1 MAAWDFPAP
10 SPQGAP
16 MKLSCKSLLAC
27 AAIALTLASSPAI
40 ASASG
45 SSCTA
50 DHLCVFKNAN
60 YGGPVAFTTQGDS
73 DYSDNMFTYCD
84 WACELN
90 DSVSSIDNDMTI
102 GSRHY
107 VHRLS
112 YTGSN
117 PSFLIQ
123 RGGYRATLIATY
135 DDDLS
140 AHRLTNS

>member
-1 MAAWDFPAP
+1 
-10 SPQGAP
+10 

-27 AAIALTLASSPAI
+27 AAIALTLASTPAV
-40 ASASG
+40 ASAAG
-45 SSCTA
+45 SSCTV

-60 YGGPVAFTTQGDS
+60 YGGASASTLYGDRN
-73 DYSDNMFTYCD
+73 YSDNMFTYCF

-90 DSVSSIDNDMTI
+90 DSVSSIDNDMRI

-107 VHRLS
+107 VNKAPFDGNN
-112 YTGSN
+112 T
-117 PSFLIQ
+117 SFFIP
-123 RGGYRATLIATY
+123 RGGYRATLEAKY